1 MHDLEEILAQLV
13 HGVGGCLAAAV
24 AGMDGLV
31 IEQSPRESTE
41 LAAVVAELTNA
52 IAGLRTTV
60 SDHLA
65 AGALHETIVTS
76 ERRVVYARLLND
88 DLFCVLVM
96 NRHGNLG
103 RARLQTAEAGKRIQG
118 TVA

>member
-1 MHDLEEILAQLV
+1 MQDLEEILAQLV
-13 HGVGGCLAAAV
+13 HGVDGCLAAAV

-41 LAAVVAELTNA
+41 LAAVVADLTNA
-52 IAGLRTTV
+52 ITGLKGTM

-65 AGALHETIVTS
+65 AGSLNEVIVTS
-76 ERRVVYARLLND
+76 ERRIVYARLLD
-88 DLFCVLVM
+88 DELFCVLVL

-103 RARLQTAEAGKRIQG
+103 RARLLTGDAGKRIQG

>member
-13 HGVGGCLAAAV
+13 HDVDGCMAAAV

-41 LAAVVAELTNA
+41 LAAVAAELTSA
-52 IAGLRTTV
+52 IAGIRGTV
-60 SDHLA
+60 SGHLA
-65 AGALHETIVTS
+65 GGRLQELFVTS
-76 ERRVVYARLLND
+76 DRRAVYTRLLD
-88 DLFCVLVM
+88 DELFCVLVL

-103 RARLQTAEAGKRIQG
+103 RARLATADAGARIRE
-118 TVA
+118 TVS